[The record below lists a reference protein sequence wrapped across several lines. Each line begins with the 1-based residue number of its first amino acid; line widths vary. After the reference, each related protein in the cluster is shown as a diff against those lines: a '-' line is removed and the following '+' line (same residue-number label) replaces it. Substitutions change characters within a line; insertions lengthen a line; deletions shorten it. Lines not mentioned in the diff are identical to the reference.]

1 MMKMVKYVAVATA
14 LTFSLAACKNNNGLN
29 DAAQAIPA
37 QASQVTLINIPSMMK
52 KMDFEAVKQMDFY
65 KSAIE
70 EANKENPALAEI
82 LRNPAKSGVDLSKNM
97 YFTADRGA
105 RMYVTLSDASA
116 FEAMLNAAK
125 AGAITEK
132 NGVKII
138 GSSGTEFV
146 AWKGNLAILGMG
158 GTNEA
163 AMPFNFANLRNGF
176 KKDTIDIV
184 ALFNVKKDESIA
196 QNEQFK
202 KVASTPHDF
211 ASWASL
217 AELANLAGAGLPFD
231 VKELKESFV
240 TGTAD
245 FEDGK
250 VVSKSEYKLA
260 PSLVKNFGIAFKD
273 NVKTDFSKYLNQPN
287 IAFAATFALDAKGI
301 QQILKENMEL
311 AALTRSINDKG
322 FTTEDILRAL
332 DGDMMFAFGT
342 QNGEMTPSLAFKV
355 GDKNTLQK
363 FFNMAVQNNL
373 LKEQGNGAY
382 LIPNEIGSSA
392 KLSSNSKIFLKD
404 DMLFLGM
411 SETPNAGAN
420 DKLKSLSNNIF
431 GMYVN
436 FNEFFKSVPMGKAN
450 EAASFNPFNEM
461 QMTLGSKSGETVI
474 TTKKPNENTLKSL
487 VQFINQMYLT
497 AQKEKMQVQ

>member
-1 MMKMVKYVAVATA
+1 MNIIKYVAVATA
-14 LTFSLAACKNNNGLN
+14 LTYSLTACKNDAQLN
-29 DAAQAIPA
+29 DAAQSIPA
-37 QASQVTLINIPSMMK
+37 KASQVTLINIPSMMK

-65 KSAIE
+65 KAAIAD
-70 EANKENPALAEI
+70 ANNENPALAEI
-82 LRNPAKSGVDLSKNM
+82 LKNPAKSGVDLSKNI
-97 YFTADRGA
+97 YFAAERGM
-105 RMYVTLSDASA
+105 RIYLTLSDASA

-125 AGAITEK
+125 AGAATEK

-158 GTNEA
+158 GANNA
-163 AMPFNFANLRNGF
+163 RMPFDFANLSNGF
-176 KKDTIDIV
+176 KKDTVDIV
-184 ALFNVKKDESIA
+184 ALFNVKKDESIS

-202 KVASTPHDF
+202 KVAAGNHDF

-231 VKELKESFV
+231 VKELKESYV

-245 FEDGK
+245 FENGK

-311 AALTRSINDKG
+311 SAFMQQVNNKG

-363 FFNMAVQNNL
+363 FLNMAVQNNL

-392 KLSSNSKIFLKD
+392 KLSGNSKIFLKD

-411 SETPNAGAN
+411 SETPNAGTN
-420 DKLKSLSNNIF
+420 EKLKVLSNNIF

-436 FNEFFKSVPMGKAN
+436 FNEFFKSVPMDKAGDIAN
-450 EAASFNPFNEM
+450 NNPFNEM

-474 TTKKPNENTLKSL
+474 TTKNPNENTLKSL

-497 AQKEKMQVQ
+497 AQKGKMQVQ